1 MKKTTFFLT
10 TMMAFAIA
18 GQAQRY
24 DDIKTNILVNRF
36 EEAKKDVDKGMANDK
51 FKSKPE
57 AYLLKA
63 TVYAAL
69 ADDPKYAAQGD
80 QFRQEAY
87 DAFTKYK
94 EMQPD
99 AKLMEEIPYKNG
111 PSYLHTTYFN
121 AGYKDYQEKKWSDGL
136 PKFEKV
142 VALSDY
148 MIEKKLFNAPLDTNA
163 LILAGIMAEN
173 DGKTDI
179 SAKYYARLADANIQG
194 QGFEDI
200 YKFLVRYNFQKKD
213 MAAFDKYRALGGKLY
228 PQSEFFKYD
237 KTDFAVGLEESL
249 DAKIKGLEQVLA
261 NDPNNYKSSLLLGQ
275 LIYDTLYSDKEGAVK
290 PANAA
295 ELETKMIATFKKA
308 SELDANEVLPNL
320 YLGEYYINKAAS
332 ISEKKD
338 ALAAEIKKATK
349 PGAQPSKENVAKKD
363 AIEKELDEVY
373 ESARVYYEK
382 AGELFGKKGTLTG
395 PEKQQYK
402 NVAGYLGDIYT
413 IKKDKAKGKPAEIA
427 KYTEQEK
434 KWNDIYGTIR

>member
-10 TMMAFAIA
+10 TVMAFAIA
-18 GQAQRY
+18 GHAQSY
-24 DDIKTNILVNRF
+24 DAIKTNILVNQF
-36 EEAKKDVDKGMANDK
+36 DEAKKSVDKGMTNDK

-57 AYLLKA
+57 AYILKA

-80 QFRQEAY
+80 QLRQEAFE
-87 DAFTKYK
+87 AFNKYK

-99 AKLMEEIPYKNG
+99 AKLMEDIPYKNG
-111 PSYLHTTYFN
+111 PVYLHTTYFN
-121 AGYKDYQEKKWSDGL
+121 SGYKDYQEKKWSEGL

-142 VALSDY
+142 VSLSDY
-148 MIEKKLFNAPLDTNA
+148 MIEKKMFGAPLDTNA

-173 DGKTDI
+173 DGKTDV
-179 SAKYYARLADANIQG
+179 SAKYYARLADAKIQG

-200 YKFLVRYNFQKKD
+200 YKFLVRHAFTKKD
-213 MAAFDKYRALGGKLY
+213 MAAFDKYRALGGQLY

-249 DAKIKGLEQVLA
+249 DAKIKGLEQVLV

-308 SELDANEVLPNL
+308 VEIDGNEVLPNL
-320 YLGEYYINKAAS
+320 YLGEYYINKAVTVN
-332 ISEKKD
+332 EKKD

-349 PGAQPSKENVAKKD
+349 PGAQPSKENVAKKEALD
-363 AIEKELDEVY
+363 KELDETY
-373 ESARVYYEK
+373 EAARVSYEK
-382 AGELFGKKGTLTG
+382 AGELFAKKSNLTSQ
-395 PEKQQYK
+395 EKQQYK

-413 IKKDKAKGKPAEIA
+413 YKKDRAKGKPAEIA
-427 KYTEQEK
+427 KFTEQEK
-434 KWNDIYGTIR
+434 KWNDLYGSIR